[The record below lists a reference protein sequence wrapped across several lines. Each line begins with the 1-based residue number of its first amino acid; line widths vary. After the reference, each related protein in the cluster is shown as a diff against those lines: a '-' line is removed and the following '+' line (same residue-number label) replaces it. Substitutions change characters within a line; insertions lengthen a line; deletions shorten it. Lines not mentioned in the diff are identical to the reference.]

1 MCARNGTG
9 STMQKLLR
17 AKSSMTETN
26 DSILHASVRAQNF
39 DTTREILEY
48 IPEPVEL
55 KRLSIPFTGSLCV
68 FVYLM
73 CIVKPL

>member
-17 AKSSMTETN
+17 AKSPSVPLNLRSCMTETN
-26 DSILHASVRAQNF
+26 DSILHAAVRAQNF

-55 KRLSIPFTGSLCV
+55 RRLTIPAIG
-68 FVYLM
+68 
-73 CIVKPL
+73 

>member
-9 STMQKLLR
+9 STMQKLIR
-17 AKSSMTETN
+17 AKSPSVPINLRSSMTETN
-26 DSILHASVRAQNF
+26 DSILHAAVRAQNF

-55 KRLSIPFTGSLCV
+55 RRLTIPVIG
-68 FVYLM
+68 
-73 CIVKPL
+73 